1 MEKHRN
7 FYEIVKHGAN
17 LYIQSDG
24 GCRHMGHNAT
34 GWRIRAVNPIN
45 NNSMT
50 IASGGTLHT
59 CNYSSLYIETLAL
72 NEAVNYLDG
81 AI

>member
-1 MEKHRN
+1 
-7 FYEIVKHGAN
+7 
-17 LYIQSDG
+17 
-24 GCRHMGHNAT
+24 MGHSAT
-34 GWRIRAVNPIN
+34 GWRIRAVNPTN